1 MLEIK
6 PRSCVPL
13 RSVCVPFINIHKGR
27 VHDVTYCYNLGKK
40 CVPPS
45 NCALRLPISYLAL
58 RYINK
63 THTQSGVEKSSRVFQ
78 LILVKLSIGLL
89 CVFII
94 ISQDAPLGFL
104 LQS

>member
-45 NCALRLPISYLAL
+45 NYVPY
-58 RYINK
+58 
-63 THTQSGVEKSSRVFQ
+63 
-78 LILVKLSIGLL
+78 
-89 CVFII
+89 
-94 ISQDAPLGFL
+94 GFL
-104 LQS
+104 YLI